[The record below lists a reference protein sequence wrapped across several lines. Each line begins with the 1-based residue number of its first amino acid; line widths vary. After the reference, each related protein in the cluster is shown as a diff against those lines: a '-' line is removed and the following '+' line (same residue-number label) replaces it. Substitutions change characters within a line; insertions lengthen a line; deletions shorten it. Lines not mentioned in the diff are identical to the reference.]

1 MSLAEPIEL
10 LIPKARELCAG
21 LSSEAF
27 VWRPAP
33 GAWSVAECLD
43 HLNTANEL
51 YVRQIAVAID
61 VARREGVTGAGPF
74 RMGWLERLF
83 VASLE
88 PPVKL
93 RVKAPAKFKPVP
105 RSKPDEVVVQW
116 ERTHERAAELA
127 RAAEGLH
134 LTKIRIAS
142 PAAAFLKFSLLAV
155 FHIIPAHDR
164 RHLWQASRVIEQI
177 PASVTARA

>member
-1 MSLAEPIEL
+1 MSLAQTFEL

-21 LSSEAF
+21 LSSDAF

-33 GAWSVAECLD
+33 GAWSVAECID
-43 HLNTANEL
+43 HLNTSNEL
-51 YVRQIAVAID
+51 YLRQIADAID
-61 VARREGVTGAGPF
+61 AARRDGITGTGPF
-74 RMGWLERLF
+74 QMGWLERLF

-93 RVKAPAKFKPVP
+93 RVKAPAKFKPVSGP
-105 RSKPDEVVVQW
+105 GRDEIVAQW
-116 ERTHERAAELA
+116 ERTHVRAAELA
-127 RAAEGLH
+127 RAADGLH
-134 LTKIRIAS
+134 MTKVRIAS

-164 RHLWQASRVIEQI
+164 RHLWQASRVAEQI
-177 PASVTARA
+177 PASVTRA